1 MTNMN
6 AGLPEITMVLALVAG
21 LISLGIGMAQFLRN
35 RMQAPTSNAAET
47 NIAELIREGE
57 ERLSTMVAMMDE
69 AQQAR
74 FDALRSDISSVR
86 AELDWLT
93 GEQMIEQAITMARN
107 GVTAEEIS
115 AELGLSQEAAE
126 TLQAMRVH

>member
-1 MTNMN
+1 MN

-86 AELDWLT
+86 AEIDWLT